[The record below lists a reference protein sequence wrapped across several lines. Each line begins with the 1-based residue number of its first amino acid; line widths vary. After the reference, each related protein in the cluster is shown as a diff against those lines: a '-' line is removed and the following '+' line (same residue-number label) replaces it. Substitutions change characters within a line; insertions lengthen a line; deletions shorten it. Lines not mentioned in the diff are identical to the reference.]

1 MIKTYTTPQIAIN
14 DANLFIELFEIDL
27 FISFFEL
34 DLEFHTTQ
42 LIINELDA
50 SQQAVLQTYVTKG
63 KVNIKELSRE
73 EIEGLH
79 TLPLQTKKLSLADLS
94 IYFYAQQIQGCMI
107 LTGDNKLRKEAEKL
121 GIVVHG
127 ILWVFE
133 TLVTNK
139 IIDNTLAIN
148 KLEELMK
155 VNSWLPEREC
165 DRLKEK
171 LKKNE

>member
-14 DANLFIELFEIDL
+14 DANLFIDLFEINL
-27 FISFFEL
+27 VSSLFEL

-50 SQQAVLQTYVTKG
+50 GQQAVLQTHVTKG
-63 KVNIKELSRE
+63 QLNVKELSRE

-79 TLPLQTKKLSLADLS
+79 TLPLLTQKLSLADLS
-94 IYFYAQQIQGCMI
+94 IYFYAQQIHGCMI

-121 GIVVHG
+121 GIEVHG

-133 TLVTNK
+133 ALVTNK
-139 IIDNTLAIN
+139 IIDNMLAIN

-155 VNSWLPEREC
+155 VNSWLPVKEC
-165 DRLKEK
+165 DVLIEELKS
-171 LKKNE
+171 